1 VKGGAGPLSK
11 FSSKQEEKRR
21 LSDVNS
27 AALRFFWQYV
37 KPHRAGLLWALFAAL
52 LVTVCTAAGPF
63 LIMKAIDQQIA
74 AGDLRGLTM
83 ITLLY
88 IGINGTLWLGS
99 YWQTQL
105 AGAAGEKIIYSLR
118 RDFFA
123 HLESLPLAFF
133 TRRAPGEIMS
143 RLINDVNTLSD
154 LITSGIVGLIG
165 DLLTVVAIMG
175 VMFSLNARLALLTWT
190 TVPVIYFFTRS
201 FGRKMRAAFHVVR
214 KKIAEINAELQENI
228 IANKVVQAL
237 CRNETNIKKF
247 ESLNKDNMEA
257 NLQAMGTFTLFFP
270 LIFFVGSIGTALV
283 LWYGGQ
289 LAAGGVISVGLL
301 AAYLQYV
308 ERFYRPVRE
317 ISQVYN
323 VLQSAGASLDR
334 IYEYSQLQPEAAKLA
349 VANDAFASAS
359 VIATTAATV
368 ATVAPENFRG
378 KVEFCDVTFA
388 YDQGSPV
395 LKNINM
401 TFEPGSTTALVGLSG
416 AGKTTIIKL
425 LARLYEVQAGK
436 VLLDGVKISEITGT
450 QLRKIMAVVSQDPF
464 LFSTTVLENIRY
476 GNPGATDEAVIAA
489 AKNLGVH
496 PLLEKL
502 PQGYQ
507 TRVGRRGE
515 RLSGGQK
522 QIIALVRVFL
532 ADPLIL
538 VLDEATSSLDSATE
552 TILRRALQQMLK
564 NRTGIIIAHRF
575 VLLELVDRIYV
586 LQEGRV
592 EAAGPQEKVY
602 TQSRLF
608 RELYESQVFSED
620 AAYR

>member
-1 VKGGAGPLSK
+1 MKGGAGPLSK
-11 FSSKQEEKRR
+11 FSSKQEGKLR

-37 KPHRAGLLWALFAAL
+37 KPHSGGLLWALFAAL

-63 LIMKAIDQQIA
+63 LIMKAIDQYITG
-74 AGDLRGLTM
+74 GDLRGLTM
-83 ITLLY
+83 IALLY
-88 IGINGTLWLGS
+88 VGVNGILWLGS
-99 YWQTQL
+99 YWRTQL
-105 AGAAGEKIIYSLR
+105 AGAAGEKIIYNLR

-123 HLESLPLAFF
+123 HLEGLPLEFF
-133 TRRAPGEIMS
+133 TRRPPGEIMS

-154 LITSGIVGLIG
+154 LITSGIVGLVG

-175 VMFSLNARLALLTWT
+175 VMFSLHARLALLTWT
-190 TVPVIYFFTRS
+190 TVPVIYFFTKI
-201 FGRKMRAAFHVVR
+201 FGKKMRAAFHVVR
-214 KKIAEINAELQENI
+214 RKIAKINAELQENI

-257 NLQAMGTFTLFFP
+257 NLRAMGTFALFFP

-289 LAAGGVISVGLL
+289 LAAGGAISVGLL

-349 VANDAFASAS
+349 AANGAGAIAAVNAATAS
-359 VIATTAATV
+359 TAATV
-368 ATVAPENFRG
+368 AHKCFRG

-436 VLLDGVKISEITGT
+436 VLIDGVQVREIPGT

-476 GNPGATDEAVIAA
+476 GNPGATDEAVITA

-552 TILRRALQQMLK
+552 TILRQALQQMLK

-586 LQEGRV
+586 LQEGHV

-602 TQSRLF
+602 MQSRLF
-608 RELYESQVFSED
+608 RELYESQVFLED